1 MKETE
6 FVLASNSPRRKELL
20 SSIVDRF
27 DVRSAD
33 VDERLE
39 DSPAPDLAVKILAK
53 RKADAVYRRVKDCYG
68 SGLIVLGCDTV
79 VAYKGK
85 ILGKPR
91 DEAEAKQMLSLLSGK
106 THTVYTG
113 VCFVT
118 EKGTHTDVD
127 RSYVTFHALTKAQ
140 IEEYVKSGSPMDK
153 AGAYGIQDGV
163 VVDKFTGSYSNIVGL
178 PLELTERML
187 KEVIKELC

>member
-39 DSPAPDLAVKILAK
+39 DSPAPDLAVKILAE

-106 THTVYTG
+106 THTVSSFAASSTVPSASKQSVPRG
-113 VCFVT
+113 RCRPCFS
-118 EKGTHTDVD
+118 EQPMGITHTPFDSSTNRGKV
-127 RSYVTFHALTKAQ
+127 SLV
-140 IEEYVKSGSPMDK
+140 
-153 AGAYGIQDGV
+153 
-163 VVDKFTGSYSNIVGL
+163 
-178 PLELTERML
+178 
-187 KEVIKELC
+187 